1 MNNLSVCKTLSYLCR
16 IVEAGE
22 RGYLV
27 SAANSKNQGLK
38 LLFKSHAE
46 QRSRFKAEIL
56 AEMSRLGH
64 QIKPKTSIRGI
75 LHRGRINIFSA
86 LAAGNEER
94 EKIILN
100 EITVGEKAALRTFE
114 SVLKKNLPPETRE
127 LVAGQYVEVRKVVEQ
142 IQFIKGK
149 DGVRLIVQVFNSKK
163 YVENAITELGK
174 AGLQFDSVQLK
185 MIHSFTDSYTAKAPT
200 VFETCVSGMVGGA
213 LMGSLIGM
221 LAGIG
226 AVQTTA
232 INAVPIWNVGIVV
245 ALCGIAAGAFIGAS
259 LGFVIGT
266 GISGEDNY
274 IYDKSIQE
282 GQILLLTHVKVIHVS
297 RVGQIMENIVATAVT
312 EEITV

>member
-38 LLFKSHAE
+38 LLFKSYAE
-46 QRSRFKAEIL
+46 QRSRFKDEIL

-64 QIKPKTSIRGI
+64 PIKPKNSIRGI
-75 LHRGRINIFSA
+75 LHRGRINIFST

-100 EITVGEKAALRTFE
+100 EIMVGEKIALKTFE
-114 SVLKKNLPPETRE
+114 FILKKQLPPETRE
-127 LVAGQYVEVRKVVEQ
+127 LIAGQYAEARKVVEQ

-163 YVENAITELGK
+163 YVENAITELGN
-174 AGLQFDSVQLK
+174 AGLQLDSVQLK
-185 MIHSFTDSYTAKAPT
+185 MIHGFTDSYTAKAPT
-200 VFETCVSGMVGGA
+200 VFETCISGMVGGA
-213 LMGSLIGM
+213 LMGSLIGS

-226 AVQTTA
+226 AVETTA
-232 INAVPIWNVGIVV
+232 INAVPIWNVGIMI
-245 ALCGIAAGAFIGAS
+245 ALGGIFMGVLIGAI

-266 GISGEDNY
+266 GISGEDDY
-274 IYDKSIQE
+274 IYNKSIQHGE
-282 GQILLLTHVKVIHVS
+282 ILLLTQVSIFQLS
-297 RVGQIMENIVATAVT
+297 RVKQVMENIMTMSMP
-312 EEITV
+312 EEIAT